1 MTVALITG
9 VTGQDGSYL
18 AERLV
23 SEGVTVHGL
32 VRSGDRTPPVPGVRS
47 HLGDLADL
55 DGLRRLVLEVA
66 PTELYHLAGISSVAQ
81 SWQEP
86 EQTALLS
93 GVAVARLLESALEVQ
108 RAHGAPVRFVH
119 ASSAEIFGDP
129 ATSPQDESTP
139 IAPVNPYGA
148 AKAYAQ
154 HMVRIARDRG
164 LHAAAGILFN
174 HESPRRPSS
183 FVTRK
188 ITQGAARIATEGAGM
203 LTLGNLD
210 ARRDWGWAPDY
221 VDALVRLARHHEPID
236 AVVATGELHSVRDF
250 AVAALRRAGVP
261 DPGSRLVSDPAF
273 TRPADAARMVG
284 DATLA
289 RTVLGWAPTRDFDAV
304 VAAMVDHDLELL
316 R

>member
-23 SEGVTVHGL
+23 AEGVTVHGM
-32 VRSGDRTPPVPGVRS
+32 VRPGDESAVPTGVHPHAGDLGDRE
-47 HLGDLADL
+47 
-55 DGLRRLVLEVA
+55 GLRRLVLDLA

-86 EQTALLS
+86 ELTALLS
-93 GVAVARLLESALEVQ
+93 GVAVTTLLDAAWQVQ
-108 RAHGAPVRFVH
+108 QAHGVTVRLVQ
-119 ASSAEIFGDP
+119 ASSAEIFGDA
-129 ATSPQDESTP
+129 ATAPQDERTP

-154 HMVRIARDRG
+154 HMVGIYRDRG
-164 LHAAAGILFN
+164 LHASAGILFN
-174 HESPRRPSS
+174 HESPRRPPT

-188 ITQGAARIATEGAGM
+188 ITQRAAQIARDGDGM

-210 ARRDWGWAPDY
+210 VRRDWGWAPDY
-221 VDALVRLARHHEPID
+221 VDALIRLARHEEPID
-236 AVVATGELHSVRDF
+236 AVVATGQTHTVRDF
-250 AVAALRRAGVP
+250 AVTALRHAGVT
-261 DPGSRLVSDPAF
+261 DPESRLATDPAF
-273 TRPADAARMVG
+273 VRPADAGLMVG
-284 DATLA
+284 DATRA
-289 RTVLGWAPTRDFDAV
+289 RSVLGWTPTRDFTAV

-316 R
+316 G